1 MEFGLINNCGQWEIP
16 LNIIDNMSREY
27 SIDWMFYYNI
37 EVKSLED
44 IDKLIDAFDG
54 ITISLDPTTTH
65 KYVIVIVKNFNSDN
79 TSKDE
84 VPF

>member
-1 MEFGLINNCGQWEIP
+1 MQFGLLNNCGQWEIP
-16 LNIIDNMSREY
+16 SNIIDNMYQEH

-37 EVKSLED
+37 EIKSLED
-44 IDKLIDAFDG
+44 IDKLISAFDG
-54 ITISLDPTTTH
+54 ITISIDPTTTH
-65 KYVIVIVKNFNSDN
+65 KYVIVIHKDFTLDN

>member
-1 MEFGLINNCGQWEIP
+1 MEFGLLNNCGKWEIP
-16 LNIIDNMSREY
+16 SNIIDNMSREY
-27 SIDWMFYYNI
+27 PIDWMFYYNI
-37 EVKSLED
+37 EIKSLED
-44 IDKLIDAFDG
+44 IEKLISVFDG

-65 KYVIVIVKNFNSDN
+65 KYVIVIHKNFNLNN